1 MKRHVILLFLLAA
14 AIAQAQQASD
24 AIRYSF
30 LIPGGTARF
39 TAVGGSM
46 SALGADFSTL
56 STNPAGLANYRKNE
70 LVVTPSLRFNNTDAS
85 LNNAVPWNEN
95 RTAFNIDNAGL
106 VFHSRPRDTTWRTL
120 NVGIGVNRQND
131 FNQNIYYQGAAQG
144 TILNGWFAEANSEFN
159 SGVDPEDFYPF
170 TSGLAYDAEAIYFID
185 DQLTYDFEGNEN
197 AVIDRT
203 HYVNVEGGMNEM
215 VMSMA
220 ANYRDRLSM
229 GVTFGVPF
237 INYRL
242 NASYTEEDPGG
253 AVDGNVPYF
262 DNLTYTDYL
271 RTEGVGFNFKL
282 GLIYRVTQA
291 LRLGGAFHSPTW
303 YGMTD
308 TYDNTLNYSYA
319 DGSGPN
325 STFAQS
331 PFGAFDYKLRTP
343 WRASGSLGVLVKKN
357 GFLSAEVEWV
367 DYSSSEFNLTSTI
380 STPETVN
387 LERELNNEISRNYR
401 TAMNIKVGGELA
413 LDQLRLRAG
422 VNLLGNPNEGDTD
435 YRMAYTGGIGY
446 RMRAFYVD
454 LAYRYMQND
463 GVVTAYG
470 GAPTATTVSTNNNFM
485 LTLGFNF

>member
-1 MKRHVILLFLLAA
+1 MKRHVILLFLLASA
-14 AIAQAQQASD
+14 VAQAQQASD

-70 LVVTPSLRFNNTDAS
+70 LVVTPSLRFNNTDAA
-85 LNNAVPWNEN
+85 LNNSIPWNED
-95 RTAFNIDNAGL
+95 RTTFNIDNAGL
-106 VFHSRPRDTTWRTL
+106 VFHSRPRDTTWRTF
-120 NVGIGVNRQND
+120 NFGIGVNRQND
-131 FNQNIYYQGAAQG
+131 FNQEIYYQGAAPG

-197 AVIDRT
+197 AVTDRT
-203 HYVNVEGGMNEM
+203 HFVQVEGGMNEM

-229 GVTFGVPF
+229 GLTFGVPF

-242 NASYTEEDPGG
+242 NATYTESNPDTI
-253 AVDGNVPYF
+253 VPYF
-262 DNLTYTDYL
+262 RDLAYTDYL
-271 RTEGVGFNFKL
+271 RTEGVGFNFKV

-308 TYDNTLNYSYA
+308 TYDNTLTYNYF
-319 DGSGPN
+319 DGTGFN
-325 STFAQS
+325 NGFAQS
-331 PFGAFDYKLRTP
+331 PLGAFDYKLRTP
-343 WRASGSLGVLVKKN
+343 WRASGSIGVVVKKN

-367 DYSSSEFNLTSTI
+367 DYSSSEFDLTYTI
-380 STPETVN
+380 ATPETVN

-401 TAMNIKVGGELA
+401 TAVNIKVGGELA

-422 VNLLGNPNEGDTD
+422 VNMLGNPNEGDSD

-446 RMRAFYVD
+446 RMRAFYAD

-463 GVVTAYG
+463 GTVTAYS
-470 GAPTATTVSTNNNFM
+470 GAPAAATVSNNNDFM